1 MQKYLTHHS
10 SSRNSVY
17 VRVHLAK
24 LDIGVGYRVYSH
36 PKMSENFNI
45 VNRASVSSDIFE
57 HQSGSDFYDADSII
71 YLFL

>member
-10 SSRNSVY
+10 RSRNSVS

-24 LDIGVGYRVYSH
+24 SDIGAGDRVYSRH
-36 PKMSENFNI
+36 KMSENFRI
-45 VNRASVSSDIFE
+45 VNRASVSSNIFE
-57 HQSGSDFYDADSII
+57 HQSGSDFYDGDSII